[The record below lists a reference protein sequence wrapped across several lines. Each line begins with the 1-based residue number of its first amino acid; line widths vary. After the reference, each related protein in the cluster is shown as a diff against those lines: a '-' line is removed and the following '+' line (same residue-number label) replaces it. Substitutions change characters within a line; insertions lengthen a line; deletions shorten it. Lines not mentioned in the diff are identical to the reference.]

1 MSVRVHINLLQ
12 YPEKPGDCKAE
23 NVLKY
28 IDLMDEV
35 KVTILSNENTLVI
48 SSLGDRKI
56 SQMLIKSQTNFLS
69 VGTGNYQF
77 Y

>member
-1 MSVRVHINLLQ
+1 MRVHINLLQ

-48 SSLGDRKI
+48 SSLGEI

-69 VGTGNYQF
+69 VGNYQF

>member
-1 MSVRVHINLLQ
+1 MRVHINLLQ

-28 IDLMDEV
+28 IDLTDEV

-48 SSLGDRKI
+48 SLGDRKI

-69 VGTGNYQF
+69 VGKYQF